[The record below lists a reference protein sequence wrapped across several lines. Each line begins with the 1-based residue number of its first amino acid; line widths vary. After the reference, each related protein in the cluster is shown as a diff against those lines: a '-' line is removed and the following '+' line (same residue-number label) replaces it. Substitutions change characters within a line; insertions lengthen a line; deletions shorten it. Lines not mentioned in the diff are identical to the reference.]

1 MWFRLILLCL
11 GLVTSNSCHSNI
23 TDKEQGFSWRSF
35 RTCLSLLPFACCFV
49 VYPPSMNPWGRI
61 SRGKREYTKTGEN
74 SWTTACFQSTED
86 KWETFFPTG
95 SSGKQHTLVEPEV
108 AGLQVRLHGLNNT
121 CNKHISLRRDKQ
133 TTLLSLQELDWEPQ
147 ESFLHCET
155 KRDAMRSKSLM

>member
-49 VYPPSMNPWGRI
+49 VCPPSMNPWGRI

-121 CNKHISLRRDKQ
+121 CNKHISLRRDRNKLPFYPFRNW
-133 TTLLSLQELDWEPQ
+133 T
-147 ESFLHCET
+147 ESH
-155 KRDAMRSKSLM
+155 KRAFFTVKLKGMLCGVNH